1 MKSET
6 RLSAKIT
13 DEGRV
18 KVEINGTA
26 DEVLVL
32 LEDEAVSIFKELKK
46 QGYPD
51 SIKVFALFFEHVTK
65 EVFNIDFRAHL

>member
-6 RLSAKIT
+6 HLSAKIT

-18 KVEINGTA
+18 EVEINGTA
-26 DEVLVL
+26 DKVLVL
-32 LEDEAVSIFKELKK
+32 LENEAVFIFKELKK

-51 SIKVFALFFEHVTK
+51 GFKVFAQFFEHVTK
-65 EVFNIDFRAHL
+65 EVFDIDL